1 MRALSIAIVVMISSV
16 SLAQDP
22 LNRIADALEDANT
35 DRTIERAR
43 ESSRRATEDIERMQR
58 QYQAQIM
65 QMNTLQMQAEML
77 RMHQHIVALEKER
90 AGLLAAAAKGDT
102 NWVQGWLDKASQLA
116 KKKFT
121 WTVQV
126 KKP

>member
-1 MRALSIAIVVMISSV
+1 MKSLALLFLLVTSAI
-16 SLAQDP
+16 AQDP
-22 LNRIADALEDANT
+22 LNRIAGALEDANI
-35 DRTIERAR
+35 DRTIERSK

>member
-43 ESSRRATEDIERMQR
+43 ENSRRATEDIERMQR

>member
-16 SLAQDP
+16 TLAQDP

-43 ESSRRATEDIERMQR
+43 ANSRRATEDIERMHR